1 MSGRLKLQI
10 SRYGRYAA
18 ILVLLMIVGTAAGF
32 WILLQQRLPN
42 PFQTVYSLNAEFP
55 TVDAVQP
62 GLGEPV
68 QVAGVRV
75 GEITGT
81 SLENGLGV
89 IHMAIFPSDLA
100 HLYKNAS
107 ANLIP
112 NSPLKDMEVDMS
124 PGTPSAGI
132 APNNYTIPVSETTSP
147 IDSDDLL
154 DSLDADTRQWFASL
168 VADLGRGLKG
178 RGNDLR
184 QLLVELGPTTTQL
197 RQIGD
202 LLAARRHELATL
214 IHNLGIVTHAASVK
228 DLQLQE
234 VVDAGDSTLHAL
246 ASQDVALQQAIGRLP
261 GTLDTTR
268 TTLANVTNLADA
280 LGPTAT
286 ALVPTARKLPST
298 LRDLQTLFQGAA
310 LLPLNKIPPFVKVAL
325 PLATQLPPLIS
336 NLGQAVPSLL
346 SSFKVL
352 GAVTNE
358 IAYDPGG
365 GNPGFL
371 YWLPWAVHDVN
382 SFVSNQDADGS
393 AWRLLT
399 MLSCAD
405 LTSDG
410 LVDTLLPELLG
421 SNLSSELGCT

>member
-1 MSGRLKLQI
+1 MSGRLKLQV
-10 SRYGRYAA
+10 SRYGRYLM
-18 ILVLLMIVGTAAGF
+18 ILIVLMIVGTAAGF

-42 PFQTVYSLNAEFP
+42 PFQTVYTINAEFP

-89 IHMAIFPSDLA
+89 IHMAIFPSDLP
-100 HLYKNAS
+100 HLYRNAS

-124 PGTPSAGI
+124 PGTPSAGVL
-132 APNNYTIPVSETTSP
+132 PTGGTIPVSQTTSP

-154 DSLDADTRQWFASL
+154 DSLDADTRQWFGSL

-178 RGNDLR
+178 RGTDLH
-184 QLLVELGPTTTQL
+184 QVLVALGPTATQL

-202 LLAARRHELATL
+202 LLAARRHELASL
-214 IHNLGIVTHAASVK
+214 IHNLGVVTEATSVK
-228 DLQLQE
+228 DAQLQE

-246 ASQDVALQQAIGRLP
+246 ASQDVALRQAIERLP

-268 TTLANVTNLADA
+268 TTLVNVTSLANA

-286 ALVPTARKLPST
+286 ALVPTARRLPST
-298 LRDLQTLFQGAA
+298 LRDSQTLFQGAV
-310 LLPLNKIPPFVKVAL
+310 LLPLKQIPPFVKVTL

-336 NLGQAVPSLL
+336 DLGQALPSLL
-346 SSFKVL
+346 SAFKVL

-358 IAYDPGG
+358 IAYNPGD

-371 YWLPWAVHDVN
+371 YWLPWAVHNVD

-399 MLSCAD
+399 MLSCSD